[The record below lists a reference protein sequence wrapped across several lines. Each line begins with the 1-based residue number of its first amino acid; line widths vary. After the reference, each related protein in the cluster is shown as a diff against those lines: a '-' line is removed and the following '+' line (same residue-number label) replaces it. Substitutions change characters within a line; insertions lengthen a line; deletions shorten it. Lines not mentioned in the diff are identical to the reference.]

1 MNESDLAARIRKLK
15 ESLLIDIE
23 NEDEYIVDAEK
34 YIRSHVPEKAIH
46 HFLPPNMVF
55 LRNEYYSIFLNRLI
69 SKYHEIE
76 SYRNLIANESKNP
89 NPMWFRELE
98 KGEALGF

>member
-15 ESLLIDIE
+15 ESLLIDVE
-23 NEDEYIVDAEK
+23 NEDKYIADAEK
-34 YIRSHVPEKAIH
+34 YIRSHVPVKAMN

-55 LRNEYYSIFLNRLI
+55 LKNEYYSIFLNRLI

-76 SYRNLIANESKNP
+76 SYRNMIANGSKNP
-89 NPMWFRELE
+89 MWLRELE
-98 KGEALGF
+98 KGEVLGF